1 MEQEGRMS
9 GIYISGMEMP
19 KDGWLT
25 LRLYPTGEV
34 GVFNKQAA
42 ACSFHDIAIPVHD
55 HGRLV
60 DAEEITLPKGFF
72 ETVTDVSKF
81 YEWLA
86 KQPTIIPADKG
97 CEA

>member
-1 MEQEGRMS
+1 MS
-9 GIYISGMEMP
+9 GIYIPNIEMP
-19 KDGWLT
+19 DEEQSVITVNTYSDGVSYCYDDNAERT
-25 LRLYPTGEV
+25 V
-34 GVFNKQAA
+34 
-42 ACSFHDIAIPVHD
+42 IPVHD

-86 KQPTIIPADKG
+86 KQPTIIPADK
-97 CEA
+97 EATE